1 MQVNETLNEGLKRK
15 LDLSIPATEL
25 SEKLEEKLNELKDQ
39 VRLKGFRPGK
49 VPFAH
54 LKRVYGRSAMSEVMR
69 DAMNSGIR
77 QTLEERAERPAQQP
91 EIDLTDDEAV
101 IDKIFAGE
109 ADLDFS
115 VSYEVLPK
123 VELMDLTKI
132 EVERPVVEVGE
143 EEIASEFQRFV
154 ETNRPFETKDGPAAA
169 GDRVTMDY
177 VGRIDGAPFEGGA
190 AEGAQVVIGQGQ
202 LIEGFEEQLAGAG
215 AGETRDVTVTFPD
228 DYSAAELAGKSAVF
242 EVSVSAVETPSTAEI
257 DDEFARAMGAESL
270 DKLRQAVREQIEEQY
285 RNLGARRVTRLV
297 LDALDEG
304 HKFELPDKLV
314 ESEFNTIWE
323 RVMHEVEHHGRSF
336 EAEGTTEEEAR
347 AEYRKI
353 AERRVR
359 LGLVVAEV
367 GSRHEIQVTDEELQQ
382 ALLAEVQRYPGQEQQ
397 VYDYYRENPQALAGL
412 RAPLFERK
420 VVGFIAGQAKVTD
433 KTVGREELMALV
445 EADQSGPEVPEPH
458 DHHDHGEDSD
468 HSDHSDHADHGEDH
482 AHDEEDHA

>member
-25 SEKLEEKLNELKDQ
+25 SDKLEEKLNELKDN

-49 VPFAH
+49 VPFSH

-91 EIDLTDDEAV
+91 EIDLTDDEAMF
-101 IDKIFAGE
+101 DRIFAGE

-123 VELMDLTKI
+123 VALMDLASI
-132 EVERPVVEVGE
+132 EIERPVVEVGE
-143 EEIASEFQRFV
+143 AEVEAEFQRFV
-154 ETNRPFETKDGPAAA
+154 ETNRPFEAKGGPAAT

-177 VGRIDGAPFEGGA
+177 VGRIGGEAFEGGA

-215 AGETRDVTVTFPD
+215 AGETKDVAVTFPD
-228 DYSAAELAGKSAVF
+228 DYSAAELAGKQAVF

-270 DKLRQAVREQIEEQY
+270 DGLRQAIRDQVAQHYQ
-285 RNLGARRVTRLV
+285 NLSARRVTRLV

-314 ESEFNTIWE
+314 DSEFNTIWE

-347 AEYRKI
+347 ADYRKI

-367 GSRHEIQVTDEELQQ
+367 GSEHDIQVTDEELQQ
-382 ALLAEVQRYPGQEQQ
+382 ALLAEVQRFPGQEQQ
-397 VYDYYRENPQALAGL
+397 VYDYYRNDPQALAGL
-412 RAPLFERK
+412 RAPVFERK
-420 VVGFIAGQAKVTD
+420 IVGFIVGQAKVTD
-433 KTVGREELMALV
+433 KPVTREELMALA
-445 EADQSGPEVPEPH
+445 EAEQSGPAIPEPH
-458 DHHDHGEDSD
+458 EHHDHDDHEDHD
-468 HSDHSDHADHGEDH
+468 HDHGAGH
-482 AHDEEDHA
+482 APDEEDHP

>member
-1 MQVNETLNEGLKRK
+1 MQVNETLNDGLKRK
-15 LDLSIPATEL
+15 LDLTIPATEL
-25 SEKLEEKLNELKDQ
+25 SEKLEAKLNELKDR

-77 QTLEERAERPAQQP
+77 QTLEERSERPAQQP
-91 EIDLTDDEAV
+91 EIDLTDDQAV
-101 IDKIFAGE
+101 IDSIFAGE

-123 VELMDLTKI
+123 VELMDLAQI
-132 EVERPVVEVGE
+132 EIERPVVEVGE
-143 EEIASEFQRFV
+143 EEVEAEFQRFV
-154 ETNRPFETKDGPAAA
+154 ESNRPFEAKDGPAAT

-177 VGRIDGAPFEGGA
+177 VGRIEGAAFEGGA

-202 LIEGFEEQLAGAG
+202 LIEGFEEQLVGAR
-215 AGETRDVTVTFPD
+215 AGETKNITVDFPG
-228 DYSAAELAGKSAVF
+228 DYSATELAGKTAVF
-242 EVSVSAVETPSTAEI
+242 EVSVGAVEAPSKAEI
-257 DDEFARAMGAESL
+257 DDEFARAMGVESL
-270 DKLRQAVREQIEEQY
+270 DKLRQAIREQIEGQY
-285 RNLGARRVTRLV
+285 QNLSSRRVTRLV

-304 HKFELPDKLV
+304 HRFELPGKLV
-314 ESEFNTIWE
+314 DAEFDNIWE

-347 AEYRKI
+347 AEYHKI

-367 GSRHEIQVTDEELQQ
+367 GARHDIQVTDEELQQ
-382 ALLAEVQRYPGQEQQ
+382 ALLAEVQRFPGQEQQ
-397 VYDYYRENPQALAGL
+397 VYDHYRNDPQALAGL

-420 VVGFIAGQAKVTD
+420 VVGFIAGQAKLTD
-433 KTVGREELMALV
+433 SQVSREELMELV
-445 EADQSGPEVPEPH
+445 EADQSGPAVPEAH
-458 DHHDHGEDSD
+458 EHHDHDESD
-468 HSDHSDHADHGEDH
+468 HSDHDHD
-482 AHDEEDHA
+482 HDEPGGDDSHAAKEGA

>member
-25 SEKLEEKLNELKDQ
+25 SDKLEEKLNELKDN

-49 VPFAH
+49 VPFSH

-91 EIDLTDDEAV
+91 EIDLTDDEAMF
-101 IDKIFAGE
+101 DRIFAGE

-123 VELMDLTKI
+123 VALMDLASI
-132 EVERPVVEVGE
+132 EIERPVVEVGE
-143 EEIASEFQRFV
+143 AEVEAEFQRFV
-154 ETNRPFETKDGPAAA
+154 ETNRPFEAKGGPAAT

-177 VGRIDGAPFEGGA
+177 VGRIGGEAFEGGA

-215 AGETRDVTVTFPD
+215 AGETKDVAVTFPD
-228 DYSAAELAGKSAVF
+228 DYSAAELAGKQAVF

-270 DKLRQAVREQIEEQY
+270 DGLRQAIRDQVAQHYQ
-285 RNLGARRVTRLV
+285 NLSARRVTRLV

-314 ESEFNTIWE
+314 DSEFNTIWE

-347 AEYRKI
+347 ADYRKI

-367 GSRHEIQVTDEELQQ
+367 GSEHDIQVTDEELQQ
-382 ALLAEVQRYPGQEQQ
+382 ALLAEVQRFPGQEQQ
-397 VYDYYRENPQALAGL
+397 VYDYYRNDPQALAGL
-412 RAPLFERK
+412 RAPVFERK
-420 VVGFIAGQAKVTD
+420 IVGFIVGQAKVTD
-433 KTVGREELMALV
+433 KPVTREELMALA
-445 EADQSGPEVPEPH
+445 EAEQSGPAIPEPH
-458 DHHDHGEDSD
+458 EHHDHDDHDDHEDHD
-468 HSDHSDHADHGEDH
+468 HDHGAGH
-482 AHDEEDHA
+482 APDEEDHP